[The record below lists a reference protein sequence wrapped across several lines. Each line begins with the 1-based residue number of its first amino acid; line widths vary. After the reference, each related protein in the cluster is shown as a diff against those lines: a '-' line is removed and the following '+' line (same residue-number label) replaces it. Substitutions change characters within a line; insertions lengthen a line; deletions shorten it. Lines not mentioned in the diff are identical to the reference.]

1 MRAIAASTS
10 TAAPDGVFKKA
21 IPPAQDSYK
30 FGINLGQRSTL
41 GLA

>member
-10 TAAPDGVFKKA
+10 TAAPDGVFTKA

-30 FGINLGQRSTL
+30 FGINLGKR
-41 GLA
+41 